1 MGKLRQQQ
9 RQLAAGMVA
18 QDADLAIAQVI
29 PHFTITALIA
39 KAQQQTGFHY
49 GRRRGP
55 LFE

>member
-1 MGKLRQQQ
+1 MGKLLQKQGH
-9 RQLAAGMVA
+9 LPAGMVA

-29 PHFTITALIA
+29 THFTVTALIA

-49 GRRRGP
+49 GRRRRP